1 MLHLKT
7 VLDMVV
13 ELEMGPCLVH
23 CGVCVGADGVVV
35 ERIDSV
41 QMAFEPVQLPVL
53 IFLLSTVVLIEKD

>member
-1 MLHLKT
+1 
-7 VLDMVV
+7 MVV